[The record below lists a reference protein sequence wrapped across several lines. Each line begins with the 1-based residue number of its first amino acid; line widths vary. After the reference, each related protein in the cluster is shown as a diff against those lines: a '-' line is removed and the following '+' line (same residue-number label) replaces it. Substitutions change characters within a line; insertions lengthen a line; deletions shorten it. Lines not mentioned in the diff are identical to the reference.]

1 MSEVLEAYPA
11 REALTDEL
19 IDLMDIH
26 QLAML
31 VSLFRAVRRQ
41 GYGEICLQVNGN
53 RLFIV
58 KSESF
63 DGGILHKL
71 PG

>member
-1 MSEVLEAYPA
+1 MSESQAA
-11 REALTDEL
+11 FQDREEMTDEL
-19 IDLMDIH
+19 LTLLSPG

-31 VSLFRAVRRQ
+31 ISMLRAVREQ
-41 GYGEICLQVNGN
+41 NYGEVCLQVNGN

-71 PG
+71 LG